1 MPALIELL
9 RRLESYDTYAASD
22 ALQAAML
29 ELDQN
34 AANWHGGALA
44 ELWRGLLGQW
54 QDETSGAAWQAWSEW
69 AEQRLGNWHSF
80 KTNALLSAFHHD
92 TGVAQGHPDPQAAH
106 QQRCDNLVRSV
117 LFDLRQGIVD
127 HPELVNDAAVLQALA
142 LDGHAFSWRQAHK
155 EIVEDQVDFN
165 LQPGDPELT
174 LYCWVGSR
182 AFRFLL
188 AEADGNSEV
197 S

>member
-9 RRLESYDTYAASD
+9 RRLEGYDTYTSAD

-29 ELDQN
+29 ELDNQSG
-34 AANWHGGALA
+34 NWHGGALA
-44 ELWRGLLGQW
+44 DLWRSLLGQW
-54 QDETSGAAWQAWSEW
+54 QDQAGDQSWQIWSDW
-69 AEQRLGNWHSF
+69 AERRLGNWHSF

-92 TGVAQGHPDPQAAH
+92 PGVAQDHPNPEEAH
-106 QQRCDNLVRSV
+106 RQRCEHLVRSV

-127 HPELVNDAAVLQALA
+127 HPELVNDASVLQALA
-142 LDGHAFSWRQAHK
+142 RDGHAFSWRQAHK
-155 EIVEDQVDFN
+155 EILEDRQDFQ
-165 LQPGDPELT
+165 LQPGDADLT

-188 AEADGNSEV
+188 TEADEV
-197 S
+197 GGIG

>member
-1 MPALIELL
+1 MPALIELM
-9 RRLESYDTYAASD
+9 RRLERYDTYASGD
-22 ALQAAML
+22 ALQAALL
-29 ELDQN
+29 ELDQ
-34 AANWHGGALA
+34 ASHNWHDGALLGIWS
-44 ELWRGLLGQW
+44 ELRG
-54 QDETSGAAWQAWSEW
+54 DWQAATQGEAWDIWSNW
-69 AEQRLGNWHSF
+69 AERRLGNWHSF
-80 KTNALLSAFHHD
+80 KTNALLSAFRHD
-92 TGVAQGHPDPQAAH
+92 PGIDPSHTNPEEAH
-106 QQRCDNLVRSV
+106 RQRCEEMVRSV

-155 EIVEDQVDFN
+155 EILEDQPDFN

-188 AEADGNSEV
+188 TEAEETP
-197 S
+197 